1 MEAVGMES
9 HVPSNPKGESWTEEK
24 HVHFLNSMEA
34 WFVRTML
41 ENNDRYTLRLDRHL
55 PDTCESTL
63 DSKHN
68 VHKRNKYVT
77 SAFAFR
83 KYKMPV
89 DICSR
94 LLSFTFLII
103 LCVVPTGRP
112 DKRSRRPSQPH
123 HSFQDQTNQHS
134 KCIKI
139 KLIYG
144 DYSKNRRQD
153 KDEEH
158 PPNFPPPSMP

>member
-1 MEAVGMES
+1 MEAMGMES

-68 VHKRNKYVT
+68 VHKRNNYAT
-77 SAFAFR
+77 S
-83 KYKMPV
+83 V
-89 DICSR
+89 DFIGPKRSK
-94 LLSFTFLII
+94 LK
-103 LCVVPTGRP
+103 GRP
-112 DKRSRRPSQPH
+112 DKRSRRPSQSY
-123 HSFQDQTNQHS
+123 HSFQDQVVPQ
-134 KCIKI
+134 
-139 KLIYG
+139 LQ
-144 DYSKNRRQD
+144 NRRQD
-153 KDEEH
+153 KDEKH

>member
-68 VHKRNKYVT
+68 VHKRNNRFYRHKT
-77 SAFAFR
+77 KQNEAKRRAGLIKDQGDHLNR
-83 KYKMPV
+83 
-89 DICSR
+89 
-94 LLSFTFLII
+94 II
-103 LCVVPTGRP
+103 L
-112 DKRSRRPSQPH
+112 
-123 HSFQDQTNQHS
+123 S
-134 KCIKI
+134 KI
-139 KLIYG
+139 
-144 DYSKNRRQD
+144 R
-153 KDEEH
+153 
-158 PPNFPPPSMP
+158 

>member
-63 DSKHN
+63 DSKHS

-77 SAFAFR
+77 S
-83 KYKMPV
+83 V
-89 DICSR
+89 DFIGTKRSK
-94 LLSFTFLII
+94 TK
-103 LCVVPTGRP
+103 GRP

-123 HSFQDQTNQHS
+123 HSFQDQVVPQLQKQKT
-134 KCIKI
+134 
-139 KLIYG
+139 
-144 DYSKNRRQD
+144 R
-153 KDEEH
+153 
-158 PPNFPPPSMP
+158 